1 VAFPAPVLSPPPG
14 LAAGTAVT
22 MPGAAT
28 MQGAAAMPLGQ
39 TATQYSEVDPSW
51 KPPEE

>member
-1 VAFPAPVLSPPPG
+1 
-14 LAAGTAVT
+14 
-22 MPGAAT
+22 MP
-28 MQGAAAMPLGQ
+28 GAAAMPLGQ

>member
-1 VAFPAPVLSPPPG
+1 MPG
-14 LAAGTAVT
+14 AAA

-28 MQGAAAMPLGQ
+28 MPPGASGAAAMPLGQ